1 MRSSK
6 GPRQSATHEGE
17 DVVPQ
22 GPPPLTLTG
31 YRKMTEIYTIW
42 YEPDRAALGRAGAPA
57 TDPALAAPSGLGDV
71 SPSDPAEGAFGFP
84 PVCGGRRASR
94 PLHFLLEMSLVRL
107 QLHLKRKLFLHFED
121 LHRRP
126 SAAPSEVLRQERCLI
141 LGYLRRKEEDVR
153 ARPAPAASPLQRVR
167 YDFYVYAPQRR
178 PRGRCGR
185 HATPY

>member
-107 QLHLKRKLFLHFED
+107 QLHLKSKLFLHFED

-167 YDFYVYAPQRR
+167 YDFYV
-178 PRGRCGR
+178 
-185 HATPY
+185 